1 MADDDQEK
9 TEQPTGKRLQQAKD
23 KGQVPRSRE
32 AATATVLLAGI
43 IGLVV
48 VQTPLSQAVM
58 NVFKRC
64 FMFERSQVFD
74 PNVMYALI
82 GVSISDVLG
91 PLVIL
96 FSIVMIAS
104 LIGNIALGGFNISS
118 EAMSPK
124 FGRLNPING
133 LKRIIGIMALV
144 ELIKSI
150 AKVGFVA
157 WMAYLQIMSYWPDLM
172 RLSHEQLANG
182 IVDALHISLKVGIG
196 ICCALLPVVVIDVPF
211 QLWNHTKQLRMSKQ
225 EIKDEY
231 KDSEGKPEVKGRLRQ
246 MQREMANRRMMAEVP
261 KADVIVTNP
270 THYAVALKYDRFKA
284 GAAPMV
290 VAKGTDEIAMK
301 IREIADEY
309 KIPILQSPAL
319 ARAIYH
325 TTKLDKEIPEGLFQA
340 VALILAYVFQLKAY
354 QAGRGAPPRALPK
367 DNEMPIPHELRH

>member
-64 FMFERSQVFD
+64 FMFERSQAFD
-74 PNVMYALI
+74 PNVMYTLI
-82 GVSISDVLG
+82 GVSISDVFG

-157 WMAYLQIMSYWPDLM
+157 WMAYLQIMSYWPELM
-172 RLSHEQLANG
+172 RLSHEQLSNG

-231 KDSEGKPEVKGRLRQ
+231 KDAEGKPEVKGRLRQ

-340 VALILAYVFQLKAY
+340 VALILAYVFQLKTY
-354 QAGRGAPPRALPK
+354 QSGRGAPPRALPK
-367 DNEMPIPHELRH
+367 DNEMPIPNELRH